1 MENRF
6 ETNKVI
12 VNDAKTQL
20 EWQAL
25 PSSPMR
31 WENDMI
37 YSISLGSEWHLPTT
51 DELLEIVNLFRTTCG
66 ASTSTTATSIL
77 TTVAR

>member
-6 ETNKVI
+6 ETNGVI

-37 YSISLGSEWHLPTT
+37 YSISLGSEWRLPTT
-51 DELLEIVNLFRTTCG
+51 DELFEIVKCG

-77 TTVAR
+77 TTVARQESET